1 MKEHEHP
8 TTNTPDTEPA
18 QDEVAKKAYAIYLK
32 EGRPEGHAEQN
43 WLEAEAQIAHAGADH
58 PDHDDHHDHHA
69 HMAADFRKRFW
80 ISLVLTLPILALSPM
95 LQELVGLREA
105 IHFYGDVYALF
116 GFSSAVFWY
125 GGWPF
130 LKGLFEEFKLHRPGM
145 MTLVSVAITTAYL
158 YSGAVVF
165 GLTGKMFFW
174 ELATLVDIMLVGHWI
189 EMKSVMGASRALEE
203 LAKLMPSDAHKLMP
217 DGSVKDV
224 PLGELAVNDQVLIKP
239 GEKIPADGVIVAGE
253 SSVNE
258 AMLTGESTPVAKKTG
273 SKVIGGAIN
282 GEGSLTIEVK
292 GTGKDSFLSQVI
304 DLVKQAQ
311 ESKSKTQ
318 DLANTAALWL
328 TIVTLGGGVITLFIW
343 LVLVGQDFAF
353 AIERTVT
360 VMVIACPHALGLA
373 VPLVVAVSTALA
385 ASNGLLIRNRVAFE
399 GARKLQAIIFD
410 KTGTL
415 TEGRFGV
422 TDTLLLS
429 PDIDEETLLR
439 YAASVDANSEHPIAK
454 AIAGSSENKSPVEN
468 FKGIA
473 GKGAE
478 GRVEGKEIKVVSP
491 GFLREQNIAMTDK
504 RAEQL
509 QTQGKTVVFVLVD
522 GKLRGA
528 IALADIIRPESKQAI
543 AALKEMNIR
552 CMMLT
557 GDNKQVAQWVSDQIG
572 LDEYFAEVLPQDKAA
587 KVKEVQS
594 RGQLVAMT
602 GDGVN
607 DAPALAQADLGIAI
621 GAGSDVAVETADVI
635 LVRSDPSDVVAIL
648 KLSRATY
655 RKMVQNLFWATGYN
669 AFALPLAGGALYA
682 WGVLL
687 TPALGAVLM
696 SASTI
701 IVAINARLLR
711 IDK

>member
-1 MKEHEHP
+1 MNSSKPE
-8 TTNTPDTEPA
+8 TEA
-18 QDEVAKKAYAIYLK
+18 ARDGVTKKADSHHPK
-32 EGRPEGHAEQN
+32 DGRPQGHDVRN
-43 WLEAEAQIAHAGADH
+43 PLKAEAQMAHTGSDH
-58 PDHDDHHDHHA
+58 SGHSDHHA

-80 ISLVLTLPILALSPM
+80 ISLVLTLPILVLSPM
-95 LQELVGLREA
+95 LQKLAGLREA
-105 IHFYGDVYALF
+105 IHFYGDVYVLF
-116 GFSSAVFWY
+116 AFSSAVFWY

-130 LKGLFEEFKLHRPGM
+130 LKGLFEEFQSHRPGM

-158 YSGAVVF
+158 YSSVVVF

-224 PLGELAVNDQVLIKP
+224 PLGELSVGDSVLIKP
-239 GEKIPADGVIVAGE
+239 GEKIPADGVVVAGE
-253 SSVNE
+253 SSVDE
-258 AMLTGESTPVAKKTG
+258 AMLTGESTPVTKETG
-273 SKVIGGAIN
+273 GKVIGGAIN
-282 GEGSLTIEVK
+282 GEGSLTVEVK

-311 ESKSKTQ
+311 ASKSKTQ

-328 TIVTLGGGVITLFIW
+328 TIVTLGGGAVTLFIW
-343 LVLVGQDFAF
+343 LALMGQDFAF

-399 GARKLQAIIFD
+399 GARNLQAIIFD

-429 PDIDEETLLR
+429 QDIDEETLRR

-454 AIAGSSENKSPVEN
+454 AIAGSTENKSPVEN

-491 GFLREQNIAMTDK
+491 GFLREQNIAMSDK
-504 RAEQL
+504 RVEQL

-522 GKLRGA
+522 GKLKGA

-557 GDNKQVAQWVSDQIG
+557 GDNKEVAQWVSDQIG

-587 KVKEVQS
+587 KVNQVQS

-635 LVRSDPSDVVAIL
+635 LVRSNPSDVVAIL

-655 RKMVQNLFWATGYN
+655 RKMLQNLFWATGYN
-669 AFALPLAGGALYA
+669 AFALPLAAGALYA